1 MSNPEVFILHCSV
14 NASVRQSVQI
24 AFEDYKLPP
33 SVIDTLKRANAMSIR
48 PNLSGALKK
57 HLDELRILQKY
68 LYQYCTISHGDV
80 HFLHP
85 DHFEDAMHRIHEIR
99 AKAADFNS
107 SLKDLWSEELEKW
120 RATIDD
126 FFSPLFQDQ
135 QELAMVRE
143 AYMKIFPTAQEFS
156 SPINVCVVGPYP
168 ASLERVD
175 DPNDLASQIQEQAAI
190 NTSEV
195 LKAAKDGALDTSLA
209 KVAQLVDDLDVRPA
223 SKIDRKVVSDNPKR
237 RGSWQTTHCHLALA
251 AKHCPSLNGITSLL
265 EDLIR
270 VGETLRDAPK
280 GIERLNAFKR
290 YSEIRQEIRD
300 EATAIVKGKD
310 SSKGF
315 EALQMSLTL
324 SNSYETLLQ
333 AIPNCKSLDD
343 LQALET
349 EIEAQTGV
357 YNHRAKHLSRVFGK
371 TKELLVGASF
381 MDSIAE
387 ELKETKI
394 KSTEDCDF

>member
-1 MSNPEVFILHCSV
+1 
-14 NASVRQSVQI
+14 
-24 AFEDYKLPP
+24 
-33 SVIDTLKRANAMSIR
+33 
-48 PNLSGALKK
+48 
-57 HLDELRILQKY
+57 
-68 LYQYCTISHGDV
+68 
-80 HFLHP
+80 
-85 DHFEDAMHRIHEIR
+85 
-99 AKAADFNS
+99 
-107 SLKDLWSEELEKW
+107 
-120 RATIDD
+120 
-126 FFSPLFQDQ
+126 
-135 QELAMVRE
+135 
-143 AYMKIFPTAQEFS
+143 MKEFS

-175 DPNDLASQIQEQAAI
+175 DPNDLASQMQEQAAI
-190 NTSEV
+190 NTSQV
-195 LKAAKDGALDTSLA
+195 LKAAQDGALDSSLP
-209 KVAQLVDDLDVRPA
+209 KVAELLDDLDVRPA
-223 SKIDRKVVSDNPKR
+223 SKVGERVLSNNPKR
-237 RGSWQTTHCHLALA
+237 RGTWQYIHSHLQLA
-251 AKHCPSLNGITSLL
+251 SKHCPSLNGITSLL
-265 EDLIR
+265 QDLIR
-270 VGETLRDAPK
+270 VGETMRDAPK
-280 GIERLNAFKR
+280 GVERMNAFRR

-357 YNHRAKHLSRVFGK
+357 YKHRAKHLSQVFGK

-394 KSTEDCDF
+394 KSTQDCDF